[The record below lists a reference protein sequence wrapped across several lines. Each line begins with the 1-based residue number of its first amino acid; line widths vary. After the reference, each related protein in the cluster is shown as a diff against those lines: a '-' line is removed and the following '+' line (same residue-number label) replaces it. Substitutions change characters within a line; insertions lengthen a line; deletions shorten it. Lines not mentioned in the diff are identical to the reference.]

1 MAAAAASGRGDDDG
15 SIDRISGLHDDLLI
29 QVLVR
34 LRCAGA
40 AARTSVLARRWRG
53 LWRHLPDLSL
63 RGLPHEALEAA
74 LAQVALP
81 KLSLLDI
88 DVPSLHRHRFSV
100 KGVASL
106 LRTAGRLDPV
116 ELRILMAWVASS
128 AELAVEFYS
137 PPPQRNLQE
146 MFQFPNFTVLELNLR
161 TDGHAYGPMV
171 LNLLSMCTVIERL
184 KLVIV
189 PNTYMKDEKCWPSC
203 PGDQPQNWRSQN
215 ISLTSLEEV
224 EIENFKGNVHEVCFL
239 KLLFRGAPLMKVTIK
254 LAFKVAPSSRVCKD
268 IYSIF
273 KANPAVESHVY
284 HENGEEVIYT

>member
-1 MAAAAASGRGDDDG
+1 M
-15 SIDRISGLHDDLLI
+15 
-29 QVLVR
+29 
-34 LRCAGA
+34 
-40 AARTSVLARRWRG
+40 
-53 LWRHLPDLSL
+53 
-63 RGLPHEALEAA
+63 
-74 LAQVALP
+74 
-81 KLSLLDI
+81 SLLAPMLETMSWCCSIAPNDVGIGGQWCLHCLRLGMEGSGYVLGLDI
-88 DVPSLHRHRFSV
+88 R
-100 KGVASL
+100 
-106 LRTAGRLDPV
+106 RT
-116 ELRILMAWVASS
+116 
-128 AELAVEFYS
+128 FYS
-137 PPPQRNLQE
+137 PPPQLNLQE